1 MIAIRFTPLTPT
13 RFSGV
18 LRGKMIVDGPISS
31 ILGDA
36 SRRSGGRAPS
46 YYYGYTDPRAETV

>member
-1 MIAIRFTPLTPT
+1 
-13 RFSGV
+13 
-18 LRGKMIVDGPISS
+18 MIVDGPISS